1 MPSIKDFQNSALLRI
16 LVYGR
21 SGSGKTFGAGTFPR
35 PVFMDFDKGIA
46 TLRNP
51 NFVSK
56 YGVRDI
62 IYEQFTEKSIAKGG
76 VVSVHNAFDD
86 AYTFYQM
93 MMKPDKVDTF
103 DTWVIDTATS
113 LSEIALNKA
122 LIFMGG
128 QKLSNTHATAMAQGV
143 VVPKIQDFGAER
155 SLIEQF
161 VAMVLGSKKHV
172 VLLCHEKELYEGDV
186 VVGRVPLLT
195 GKGVEAIC
203 SQFDE
208 VYNLQPQ
215 RRGPDI
221 VRSLVTEQVGRNMAK
236 SRLGIANGTSWDYD
250 SIKSELDKINSIQ
263 VIHSTPAMASAGRDT
278 AINQ

>member
-1 MPSIKDFQNSALLRI
+1 MPSIKDYAVNSALIRV

-51 NFVSK
+51 LFVGK

-62 IYEQFTEKSIAKGG
+62 IYEQFTERNIAKGG
-76 VVSVHNAFDD
+76 VVSAHNAFDD
-86 AYTFYQM
+86 AYVFYQT

-113 LSEIALNKA
+113 LSEVALNKA

-128 QKLSNTHATAMAQGV
+128 QKLSQTHSIAMAQGV
-143 VVPKIQDFGAER
+143 VVPKIQDMGAER

-161 VAMVLGSKKHV
+161 VTMVLGSKKNV
-172 VLLCHEKELYEGDV
+172 VLLCHEKEIYEDEK

-203 SQFDE
+203 AQFDE

-215 RRGPDI
+215 RKGPDI
-221 VRSLVTEQVGRNMAK
+221 LRNLVTEQVGRNMAK
-236 SRLGIANGTSWDYD
+236 SRIGIANNTEWTYEALKAQ
-250 SIKSELDKINSIQ
+250 IDKIHDTQS
-263 VIHSTPAMASAGRDT
+263 HGGRSDET
-278 AINQ
+278 AA

>member
-1 MPSIKDFQNSALLRI
+1 MPSIRDFQNTEVLKV

-35 PVFMDFDKGIA
+35 PVFLDFDKGIA

-51 NFVSK
+51 AFFAK
-56 YGVRDI
+56 YGLPDI
-62 IYEQFTEKSIAKGG
+62 QYQQFTEKSTTKGG
-76 VVSVHNAFDD
+76 VVSKHNAFDD
-86 AYTFYQM
+86 AFVYYES

-113 LSEIALNKA
+113 LSEVALNKA
-122 LIFMGG
+122 LIFMG
-128 QKLSNTHATAMAQGV
+128 QNKLSQTHQTAMTQGV
-143 VVPKIQDFGAER
+143 VVPKLQDYGAER

-161 VAMVLGSKKHV
+161 VAMVLGSGKHV

-203 SQFDE
+203 ALFDE
-208 VYNLQPQ
+208 VYNLQTV
-215 RRGPDI
+215 RKGPD
-221 VRSLVTEQVGRNMAK
+221 LFHQVTTEAVGKNMAK
-236 SRLGIANGTSWDYD
+236 SRLGIPSGTEWNWPA
-250 SIKSELDKINSIQ
+250 IKTELDKI
-263 VIHSTPAMASAGRDT
+263 SAAQRLQT
-278 AINQ
+278 A

>member
-1 MPSIKDFQNSALLRI
+1 MANLRDYQRSKKFQA

-21 SGSGKTFGAGTFPR
+21 SGSGKTAGAGTFPR

-46 TLRNP
+46 TLTNP
-51 NFVSK
+51 FFVGK
-56 YGVRDI
+56 YGLRDI
-62 IYEQFTEKSIAKGG
+62 EYEQFTERNIVKGG
-76 VVSVHNAFDD
+76 IVKTHNAFDD
-86 AYTFYQM
+86 AFLYFEK
-93 MMKPDKVDTF
+93 MMKPDKRDTF

-113 LSEIALNKA
+113 LSEVALNKA

-128 QKLSNTHATAMAQGV
+128 EQLSKTHAVALNTGV
-143 VVPKIQDFGAER
+143 VVPKIQDYGAER

-161 VAMVLGSKKHV
+161 VAMVKATDKHFI
-172 VLLCHEKELYEGDV
+172 LLCHEKELYEGDT

-215 RRGPDI
+215 RQGTNIFRN
-221 VRSLVTEQVGRNMAK
+221 LVTEQVGRNMAK
-236 SRLGIANGTSWDYD
+236 SRLGIPSGTQWNWE
-250 SIKSELDKINSIQ
+250 SISAKLEEITAAQ
-263 VIHSTPAMASAGRDT
+263 VAAKTRATTVPASA
-278 AINQ
+278 

>member
-1 MPSIKDFQNSALLRI
+1 MPSIKDFKNTDILRV

-51 NFVSK
+51 AFVGK
-56 YGVRDI
+56 YGVLDI
-62 IYEQFTEKSIAKGG
+62 EYEQFTEKSIAKGG
-76 VVSVHNAFDD
+76 VVSQHNAFDD
-86 AYTFYQM
+86 AYVFYQQ
-93 MMKPDKVDTF
+93 MMKPDKVGTF

-122 LIFMGG
+122 LIFMSG

-143 VVPKIQDFGAER
+143 VVPKLQDFGAER

-161 VAMVLGSKKHV
+161 VAMVLGSGKNV
-172 VLLCHEKELYEGDV
+172 VLLCHEKELYEGEN

-203 SQFDE
+203 AQFDE
-208 VYNLQPQ
+208 VYNLQPL
-215 RRGPDI
+215 RKGPDI

-236 SRLGIANGTSWDYD
+236 SRLGIPNGTEWNWPAL
-250 SIKSELDKINSIQ
+250 KGELDKISKAQ
-263 VIHSTPAMASAGRDT
+263 EIHSTSAVAGAATR
-278 AINQ
+278 

>member
-1 MPSIKDFQNSALLRI
+1 MPNLKDFQNTATLRI

-35 PVFMDFDKGIA
+35 PVFLDFDKGIA

-51 NFVSK
+51 DFVTK
-56 YGVRDI
+56 YGTPDI
-62 IYEQFTEKSIAKGG
+62 IYEQFTEKHTAKGG
-76 VVSVHNAFDD
+76 VVSKHNAFDD
-86 AYTFYQM
+86 ATLFYEA
-93 MMKPDKVDTF
+93 MMKADKVDTF

-122 LIFMGG
+122 LIFMG
-128 QKLSNTHATAMAQGV
+128 QNKLSQTHQTAMIQGV
-143 VVPKIQDFGAER
+143 VVPKLQDYGAER

-161 VAMVLGSKKHV
+161 VAMVLGSGKHV
-172 VLLCHEKELYEGDV
+172 VLLCHEKELYEGDS

-203 SQFDE
+203 AQFDE
-208 VYNLQPQ
+208 VYNLQPV
-215 RRGPDI
+215 RRGQDI

-236 SRLGIANGTSWDYD
+236 SRLGIPTGTEWNWPA
-250 SIKSELDKINSIQ
+250 IKAKLDQI
-263 VIHSTPAMASAGRDT
+263 SAAQRLQT
-278 AINQ
+278 A

>member
-1 MPSIKDFQNSALLRI
+1 
-16 LVYGR
+16 
-21 SGSGKTFGAGTFPR
+21 
-35 PVFMDFDKGIA
+35 MDFDKGIA

-51 NFVSK
+51 QFVSK

-76 VVSVHNAFDD
+76 VISQHNAFDD
-86 AYTFYQM
+86 AYVFYQS
-93 MMKPDKVDTF
+93 MMKADKVDIF

-143 VVPKIQDFGAER
+143 VVPKLQDFGAER

-161 VAMVLGSKKHV
+161 VAMVLGSGKHV
-172 VLLCHEKELYEGDV
+172 VLLCHEKELYEGDA

-208 VYNLQPQ
+208 VYNLQPL
-215 RRGPDI
+215 RKGPDL

-236 SRLGIANGTSWDYD
+236 SRLGIPNGTEWNWDT
-250 SIKSELDKINSIQ
+250 IKAELDKISNNQ
-263 VIHSTPAMASAGRDT
+263 VNHSTSAMAGAATR
-278 AINQ
+278 